1 MEAWFSSFFVS
12 FSVDVSLLDSTL
24 LLESTTDTSPQR
36 RRIQNI
42 LVILS
47 PLQDT
52 SSLVRIYTVRMACQG
67 EEFPVLVIHVP
78 ASTTDFFN
86 LIQRL
91 KALLKQAG
99 SHLVRGVVQ
108 CPLFPGY
115 SPLNACTIMN
125 RNTLSYTID

>member
-1 MEAWFSSFFVS
+1 
-12 FSVDVSLLDSTL
+12 
-24 LLESTTDTSPQR
+24 
-36 RRIQNI
+36 
-42 LVILS
+42 
-47 PLQDT
+47 
-52 SSLVRIYTVRMACQG
+52 MACQG
-67 EEFPVLVIHVP
+67 EEFPVLVIHGP

-99 SHLVRGVVQ
+99 SHLDRGVVQ

-115 SPLNACTIMN
+115 SPRNACTIMN